1 MTTVP
6 IPNKICCNK
15 SVRKS
20 YYGTLTKATQLLLVP
35 LATTLRSQSAP
46 VEDCPEAEELLSS
59 MTNSIGQFSA
69 AEVFPSPYLLPMS
82 ASSSASTTVPPSLER
97 TAAEAAAAIQH
108 EQQSLHPPPNSAVP
122 HSRQP
127 PSHPTT
133 LPLPAA
139 AVQQQRQR
147 QTANRVSLSPI
158 SMPRKYQN
166 PMVNNPY
173 KKDPPSSSTTNA
185 NGCVRAERNFNTTT
199 MSTKQKF
206 IEKYRLQAM
215 HHSHRYGNA
224 SRRRILQ
231 HGNSRNGDRGEGGR
245 NSNNSLF
252 VVQSYSAME
261 LYRKHESWRSW
272 WRKHYKNQNLQQEKT
287 TKENAPPS
295 RGCGM
300 KLMRPRLFL
309 FSRCSG
315 GGGSNEQSVPIG
327 QSTPHHQ
334 QQPNEGIWELGTGI
348 TELSGEGGSGKTQ
361 ISLSL
366 CATTAMTPL
375 INDNNSQGATH
386 CTSIY
391 ITMGEGIPSSKIAMR
406 LEQMVRAR
414 RENMHEQCNNAH
426 KVNISNNGNFFN
438 TGREEEEIKQIL
450 SRIWLLSIRN
460 EEEFIELVESHL
472 PQMLEQQRQYQQQ
485 LQQQTAMNNHN
496 HHHQNEQQPADPISS
511 ARIGI
516 IAFDGI
522 AGFFRFSDPLL
533 SFTTSKSSNS
543 LFHRQRS
550 SKLFQISSH
559 LRRLSDVYDIPMLI
573 TNQVTASIAEGGG
586 DGGGVVAST
595 QEHGVVPALGL
606 IWSNCVTT
614 RYILQRKEATVATG
628 ANPTI
633 NYDGKDGS
641 ENGTKGGKQ
650 SNDNVVTRRLRKA
663 LVFQSIN
670 MPEEKCVWFVID
682 TEGVVVP

>member
-1 MTTVP
+1 MKRFSLFTSIIYQYTSESLQSSYARSANISGVCCRQLQDKRLQSVNPQSMHPFTSSSFCSLSLQISRLSFVQNILSCLISMTTVP

-46 VEDCPEAEELLSS
+46 AEDCPEAEELLSS

-122 HSRQP
+122 HPRQP
-127 PSHPTT
+127 LSHPTT

-185 NGCVRAERNFNTTT
+185 NVNGSVRGERNFNTTT

-224 SRRRILQ
+224 SRRRIIQ

-287 TKENAPPS
+287 TKENAPLS

-334 QQPNEGIWELGTGI
+334 QQPNEGVWELGTGI

-386 CTSIY
+386 CTSI
-391 ITMGEGIPSSKIAMR
+391 
-406 LEQMVRAR
+406 
-414 RENMHEQCNNAH
+414 
-426 KVNISNNGNFFN
+426 
-438 TGREEEEIKQIL
+438 
-450 SRIWLLSIRN
+450 
-460 EEEFIELVESHL
+460 
-472 PQMLEQQRQYQQQ
+472 
-485 LQQQTAMNNHN
+485 
-496 HHHQNEQQPADPISS
+496 
-511 ARIGI
+511 
-516 IAFDGI
+516 
-522 AGFFRFSDPLL
+522 
-533 SFTTSKSSNS
+533 
-543 LFHRQRS
+543 
-550 SKLFQISSH
+550 
-559 LRRLSDVYDIPMLI
+559 
-573 TNQVTASIAEGGG
+573 
-586 DGGGVVAST
+586 
-595 QEHGVVPALGL
+595 
-606 IWSNCVTT
+606 
-614 RYILQRKEATVATG
+614 
-628 ANPTI
+628 
-633 NYDGKDGS
+633 
-641 ENGTKGGKQ
+641 
-650 SNDNVVTRRLRKA
+650 
-663 LVFQSIN
+663 
-670 MPEEKCVWFVID
+670 
-682 TEGVVVP
+682 